1 MRASPKRGNQ
11 SIGLTHYE
19 APRYTKHTEGR
30 PKQHYRCAGVGNAR
44 PAQARKQ
51 AMSGYLRAC
60 SPALESLSRARLYA
74 RIVSKLA
81 ARSGQPQKLPNRLV
95 SASAGYATAGPEL
108 FLRSWL
114 SPV

>member
-1 MRASPKRGNQ
+1 VSCPLTQIVPSTERGQ
-11 SIGLTHYE
+11 LRHY
-19 APRYTKHTEGR
+19 ATISDGR
-30 PKQHYRCAGVGNAR
+30 IVNMMSTTRVEENGNDGNSAT
-44 PAQARKQ
+44 
-51 AMSGYLRAC
+51 SSRAC

-74 RIVSKLA
+74 RIVSKVA